1 MTTAGSTAT
10 ATATVAATATATATR
25 PGGANAPYRER
36 VLRDAGAITLP
47 DLDHHV
53 DGEPLFRSA
62 SPEGLLTL
70 TVRGD
75 QLPTAYLDD
84 VYRFRLA
91 QYLKRGWLN
100 EEVAAAADL
109 GAEPYDGHALQDQH
123 TLVVEEDTGRLRG
136 YGTLAHTRSPVQTLL
151 GDAAHLPFVVE
162 RDYGLRLADELG
174 ASTPSHHVW
183 EGKRLVRDYAM
194 GRSQAAVSVPWWVY
208 RGWAEGCLRALAE
221 DGAAIV
227 GDGKPGGAVLQ
238 LSLLG
243 FHTRML
249 DVPANPADPTDL
261 FAPMWDQ
268 QQRSY
273 PFVLTDANA
282 LRPTLSHLDAILASG
297 ETGSVAARLTA
308 FKEERA

>member
-1 MTTAGSTAT
+1 MTTATPTAT
-10 ATATVAATATATATR
+10 H
-25 PGGANAPYRER
+25 PGGTNAPYRER
-36 VLRDAGAITLP
+36 VLREAAAITLP

-75 QLPTAYLDD
+75 QLPAAYLDD

-109 GAEPYDGHALQDQH
+109 GAEPYDGHALRDQH
-123 TLVVEEDTGRLRG
+123 TLVVEEETGRLRG
-136 YGTLAHTRSPVQTLL
+136 YGTLAHTRSPVGTLL

-174 ASTPSHHVW
+174 AATPSHHVW

-308 FKEERA
+308 FKEERS

>member
-1 MTTAGSTAT
+1 MTTATPASD
-10 ATATVAATATATATR
+10 TVA
-25 PGGANAPYRER
+25 GYRER
-36 VLRDAGAITLP
+36 VLRDTAAIRLP
-47 DLDHHV
+47 DLESHV

-70 TVRGD
+70 TVRGA

-84 VYRFRLA
+84 IYRFRLT

-100 EEVAAAADL
+100 EGLAAAADL
-109 GAEPYDGHALQDQH
+109 TSEPYDAHALQDQH
-123 TLVVEEDTGRLRG
+123 TLVVEEETGRLRG
-136 YGTLAHTRSPVQTLL
+136 YGTLATTRSPARTLL
-151 GDAAHLPFVVE
+151 GDDAHLPFVVE

-174 ASTPSHHVW
+174 ATTPSHRVW
-183 EGKRLVRDYAM
+183 EGKRLMRDYAM
-194 GRSQAAVSVPWWVY
+194 DRSQAAVSVPWWVY
-208 RGWAEGCLRALAE
+208 RGWAEGCVQALAE

-227 GDGKPGGAVLQ
+227 GDGKPNGAILQ

-243 FHTRML
+243 FRTRTL
-249 DVPANPADPTDL
+249 DVPALPADPTDL

-273 PFVLTDANA
+273 PFVLTRADA
-282 LRPTLSHLDAILASG
+282 LRPTLTHLDAILASG

-308 FKEERA
+308 FQEART